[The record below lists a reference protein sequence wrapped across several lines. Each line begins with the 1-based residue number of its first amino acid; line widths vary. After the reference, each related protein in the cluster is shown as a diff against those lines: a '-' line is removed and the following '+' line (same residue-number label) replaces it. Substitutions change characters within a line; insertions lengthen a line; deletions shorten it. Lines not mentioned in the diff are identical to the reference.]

1 MELNLHRV
9 LICLLF
15 QTRSNCGLF
24 VCLSFLHML
33 IVIVRL
39 LLVLLVKTDII
50 FLLLIIIIVWRW
62 SYIIGK
68 ATSGSSTLRG
78 RRVLYRSFVWAVSW
92 CIILWCLILVV
103 IGLLEVYRILEETL
117 YIDLEMLIFFVFNSD
132 FERTCLWVIVAFR
145 DCTWHCYW
153 RSCSNLSNLS
163 SFSANKFCHL
173 ALSGCST
180 WQWLPLISLSVNAWR
195 SDTLCWAIVLVLRCH
210 HLLVI
215 SEELLMYIKIT
226 QKWMLLF
233 IL

>member
-1 MELNLHRV
+1 MELNLYRV

-15 QTRSNCGLF
+15 QTRSNGGFF

-33 IVIVRL
+33 IAIVRL
-39 LLVLLVKTDII
+39 LLVLLAKTDII

-78 RRVLYRSFVWAVSW
+78 RRVLYRSSMWAVSW
-92 CIILWCLILVV
+92 CIILWCLVLVV
-103 IGLLEVYRILEETL
+103 IGLLEVFRILEETL
-117 YIDLEMLIFFVFNSD
+117 YIDLEMLIFFVFYSD
-132 FERTCLWVIVAFR
+132 FEGTSMRVIVAFR
-145 DCTWHCYW
+145 GCTWYCYW

-163 SFSANKFCHL
+163 SFSANKFSLL
-173 ALSGCST
+173 ALSGSST
-180 WQWLPLISLSVNAWR
+180 WQWLPLISLPVNAWW

-210 HLLVI
+210 NLLVI
-215 SEELLMYIKIT
+215 AEELLMNIKIT